1 MEGTAEEEKSIFV
14 EVAEEKVVVVVRLAR
29 ERREEASIMFGSSEV
44 GRFIKYLKINEFINV
59 FFSIEGT
66 DPLKKRFKTA

>member
-44 GRFIKYLKINEFINV
+44 GRFIKYLKINEFI
-59 FFSIEGT
+59 
-66 DPLKKRFKTA
+66 